1 MIPKNESSDFISQFN
16 FEEKNDY
23 NWSIIGFKKQ
33 IDSEII
39 KSGLFEGSSKIN
51 KNNFIYVKQYFIDS
65 ENQNELKNI
74 LKEVFLFK
82 TFQNQNYF
90 PPNIKYSLSKDEKN
104 LFISFKGNYVCL
116 SALIESNYNYEEQ
129 NGLIQWII
137 YQIVYTLYLLHSSG
151 ITLLNVNPSN
161 IFINQYGKILIS
173 DLSCAIFGNEQYY
186 SYSLPYSSPEFL
198 IDNSKINQKVDMWSL
213 GILIIE
219 LYCKQVRI
227 LKPKRTKNSEEEQL
241 KQILSLFEIIEQYS
255 ENDLKNILINGND
268 KFEWK
273 LNQNILNK
281 IKDINA
287 INLISQLLN
296 INPNSRPTARQVI
309 ESNYLKE
316 YKGVDNLDIK
326 DFEKLEE
333 YKKYLQS
340 TIINHEI
347 FVNEIK
353 KINRKESEI
362 TSNSNILI
370 FSNNNNNN
378 INEQEKNE
386 ILI

>member
-16 FEEKNDY
+16 FEEKNYY

-39 KSGLFEGSSKIN
+39 KSGLCEGSSKSN

-104 LFISFKGNYVCL
+104 LFISFKGNYVSL
-116 SALIESNYNYEEQ
+116 NALIESNYNYEEQ

-161 IFINQYGKILIS
+161 IFINQYGKIFIS

-241 KQILSLFEIIEQYS
+241 KQILSLFEINEQYS
-255 ENDLKNILINGND
+255 ENDLKNILLSGND

-370 FSNNNNNN
+370 FSNNNNI

>member
-1 MIPKNESSDFISQFN
+1 MISKNESKDFISQFD

-23 NWSIIGFKKQ
+23 NGSIIGLKKQ
-33 IDSEII
+33 IDSDII
-39 KSGLFEGSSKIN
+39 KSGLFEGASKSN
-51 KNNFIYVKQYFIDS
+51 KNSFIYVKQYFIDS

-104 LFISFKGNYVCL
+104 LFISFKGNYVSL
-116 SALIESNYNYEEQ
+116 NALIESNYNYEEQ

-173 DLSCAIFGNEQYY
+173 DLSSAIFENEQYY

-241 KQILSLFEIIEQYS
+241 KEILSLYEINEQYS
-255 ENDLKNILINGND
+255 ENDLKNILISGND

-273 LNQNILNK
+273 LNKNILNK

-296 INPNSRPTARQVI
+296 INPNGRPTARQVI

-316 YKGVDNLDIK
+316 YKGVDNLDIR

-353 KINRKESEI
+353 NINRKESEI

>member
-1 MIPKNESSDFISQFN
+1 MIPKNESMDFISQFN

-39 KSGLFEGSSKIN
+39 KSGLFEGSSKSN
-51 KNNFIYVKQYFIDS
+51 KNNFIYVKQYFIDN

-82 TFQNQNYF
+82 AFQNQNYF
-90 PPNIKYSLSKDEKN
+90 PPDIKYSLSKDEKN

-116 SALIESNYNYEEQ
+116 SALIESSYSYEEQ

-241 KQILSLFEIIEQYS
+241 KQILSLFEINEQYS
-255 ENDLKNILINGND
+255 ENDLKNILLSGND

-370 FSNNNNNN
+370 FSNNNNI

>member
-39 KSGLFEGSSKIN
+39 KSGLFEGSSKSN

-90 PPNIKYSLSKDEKN
+90 PPDIKYSLSKDEKN

-241 KQILSLFEIIEQYS
+241 KQILSLFEINEQYS
-255 ENDLKNILINGND
+255 ENDLKNILISGND

-370 FSNNNNNN
+370 FSNNNNI

>member
-1 MIPKNESSDFISQFN
+1 MISKNESKDFISQFD

-39 KSGLFEGSSKIN
+39 KSGLFEGSSKSN

-104 LFISFKGNYVCL
+104 LFISFKGNYVSL
-116 SALIESNYNYEEQ
+116 NALIESNYNYEEQ

-173 DLSCAIFGNEQYY
+173 DLSCAIFGSEQYY

-255 ENDLKNILINGND
+255 ENDLKNILISGND

-353 KINRKESEI
+353 NINKNETEI

-370 FSNNNNNN
+370 FSNNNNNF
-378 INEQEKNE
+378 NEQEKNE

>member
-1 MIPKNESSDFISQFN
+1 
-16 FEEKNDY
+16 
-23 NWSIIGFKKQ
+23 
-33 IDSEII
+33 
-39 KSGLFEGSSKIN
+39 
-51 KNNFIYVKQYFIDS
+51 
-65 ENQNELKNI
+65 
-74 LKEVFLFK
+74 
-82 TFQNQNYF
+82 
-90 PPNIKYSLSKDEKN
+90 
-104 LFISFKGNYVCL
+104 
-116 SALIESNYNYEEQ
+116 LIESNYNYEEQ

-161 IFINQYGKILIS
+161 IFINQYGKIFIS

-241 KQILSLFEIIEQYS
+241 KQILSLFEINEQYS
-255 ENDLKNILINGND
+255 ENDLKNILISGND

-316 YKGVDNLDIK
+316 YKGVDNLDIR

-370 FSNNNNNN
+370 FSNNNNNF
-378 INEQEKNE
+378 NEQEKNE